1 MKPSPL
7 RFHRP
12 ATLDEAL
19 ALLADLGADAK
30 VLAGGQSLVP
40 MLSMRLAAPANIVD
54 ITAIPGIDE
63 VTAGPDGVTFGAL
76 VTHTALLSHDGAAGH
91 QPLLRRA
98 LRNVAHPTIRN
109 RGTTLGS
116 IVHADPSAE
125 MPAVMVLLGGT
136 VTVASA
142 AGGERLIAASDL
154 FLGPL
159 ESSLEP
165 TEIAL
170 QGSVPARR
178 GGVGTAVEELARR
191 HGDYAMAGV
200 VALVEATEG
209 VVRAARA
216 TFVSAGELGEV
227 VDLDAATGLPVDA
240 PPDAWAVVADQA
252 RDLVLTDD
260 DVHATAAYRSHLVGV
275 LTARAVA
282 RAAVDATDPTTQER
296 AA

>member
-12 ATLDEAL
+12 ATLQEAL
-19 ALLADLGADAK
+19 RLLDELGADAK

-40 MLSMRLAAPANIVD
+40 MLSMRLAAPAHVVD
-54 ITAIPGIDE
+54 ISAIPDLDR
-63 VTAGPDGVTFGAL
+63 VTADPDVVTFGAL
-76 VTHTALLSHDGAAGH
+76 VTHTTLLMHEGAARH
-91 QPLLRRA
+91 QPLVRRA
-98 LRNVAHPTIRN
+98 LANVAHPTIRN

-116 IVHADPSAE
+116 IIHADPSAE
-125 MPAVMVLLGGT
+125 MPAVISLLGGT

-142 AGGERLIAASDL
+142 AAERTISAPDL

-165 TEIAL
+165 GEIAL
-170 QGSVPARR
+170 RATVPARR
-178 GGVGTAVEELARR
+178 DGQGTAVEELARR

-200 VALVEATEG
+200 VALVEAADG
-209 VVRAARA
+209 QVRSARA

-227 VDLDAATGLPVDA
+227 VDLDAAVGLAVDA
-240 PPDAWAVVADQA
+240 PTDRWQVVADQA
-252 RDLVLTDD
+252 RELVTTDA
-260 DVHATAAYRSHLVGV
+260 DVHASAAYRSHLVGV
-275 LTARAVA
+275 LAARAVHS
-282 RAAVDATDPTTQER
+282 AAQDATADPREH